1 MADLKKGDKFTL
13 FGKEYTVES
22 VSSGEM
28 SDSEIK
34 EASKDIN
41 QLKSI
46 IIEHYGS
53 EENFV
58 LSWLGGDDEIH

>member
-1 MADLKKGDKFTL
+1 MADLKQGDKFTL

-28 SDSEIK
+28 SDSELKEYNEAVDDIK
-34 EASKDIN
+34 SFIV
-41 QLKSI
+41 
-46 IIEHYGS
+46 EHYGS

-58 LSWLGGDDEIH
+58 MSWLGGDDE